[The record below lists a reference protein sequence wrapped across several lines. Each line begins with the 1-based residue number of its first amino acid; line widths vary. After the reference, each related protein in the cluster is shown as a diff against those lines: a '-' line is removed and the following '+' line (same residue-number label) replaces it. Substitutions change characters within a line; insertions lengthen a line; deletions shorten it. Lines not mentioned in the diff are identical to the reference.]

1 MAVTKSSSLQLY
13 SRLLNEAR
21 PYWPLIGGLL
31 ILHLVGAPLRLL
43 MPIPLKLVV
52 DNVLGTQPVSDV
64 LRAILPGNIVGSP
77 SGMLV
82 FAVILLVVVTGLIY
96 LQALAL
102 WVVQTYA
109 GQKLVLAFRAKL
121 FRHVQELSFSFH
133 DTRGSTDSTYR
144 IQYDAEAIQKVA
156 LGGVIPVVAACVT
169 IGSFLLVI
177 AAIDPLLTAVAAAVV
192 PPLFLFTRTFG
203 RRLRDEWTTV
213 KQVESSAMSLLQ
225 ETLGSLRVVKAFGQ
239 EGRQHQRFVDRST
252 QGVQRQMRVAY
263 THGGFDLLVGLTTAF
278 GTAAVLYFGVQHVLA
293 GSLTLGNLLIV
304 MTYLGQFYGPL
315 EVISKKAAELQ
326 SGLASAERVFALL
339 DEQPAVVERE
349 DPVPISRAIGEIG
362 FDSLSFGY
370 GRGPFVLRNVSLI
383 IPAGRRVGVVGR
395 TGAGKSTLISLLMR
409 FYDPSKG
416 SISLDGIDL
425 RDYDLKGLRSQFAIV
440 LQDPVLFSTT
450 IGENIAYARPGAELS
465 AVEAAAKIANAHEF
479 IDALPQGYDT
489 PVGERGMQLS
499 AGERQ
504 RISLARAFLKDAP
517 ILILDEPTSS
527 VDMKTESSIVG
538 AMQRLMEGR
547 TSFMVTHRLDA
558 LTGCDMLLQVEDGC
572 VQEVPI
578 DSVMRLSGA
587 ER

>member
-1 MAVTKSSSLQLY
+1 
-13 SRLLNEAR
+13 
-21 PYWPLIGGLL
+21 
-31 ILHLVGAPLRLL
+31 

-409 FYDPSKG
+409 FYDPGKG

-578 DSVMRLSGA
+578 DSVTRLAGA

>member
-1 MAVTKSSSLQLY
+1 
-13 SRLLNEAR
+13 
-21 PYWPLIGGLL
+21 
-31 ILHLVGAPLRLL
+31 

-52 DNVLGTQPVSDV
+52 DNVLGTQPINEV
-64 LRAILPGNIVGSP
+64 LRAILPGSIVGSA

-144 IQYDAEAIQKVA
+144 IQYDAEAIQQVA
-156 LGGVIPVVAACVT
+156 LGGVIPVVTACVT
-169 IGSFLLVI
+169 IGSFLFVI
-177 AAIDPLLTAVAAAVV
+177 AAIDPLLTVVAAAVI

-203 RRLRDEWTTV
+203 RRLREEWTTV
-213 KQVESSAMSLLQ
+213 KQVESSAMALLQ

-239 EGRQHQRFVDRST
+239 EARQHQQFVDRST
-252 QGVQRQMRVAY
+252 QGVRRQMRVAY
-263 THGGFDLLVGLTTAF
+263 THGRFDLLVGLTTAF
-278 GTAAVLYFGVQHVLA
+278 GTAAVLYLGVQHVLA

-315 EVISKKAAELQ
+315 EVISKKTAELQ
-326 SGLASAERVFALL
+326 SGLASAERAFALL
-339 DEQPAVVERE
+339 DEQPAVAERE
-349 DPVPISRAIGEIG
+349 NPVPISRAIGEIS
-362 FDSLSFGY
+362 FDTLSFGY
-370 GRGPFVLRNVSLI
+370 GRGPFVLRDVSLTV
-383 IPAGRRVGVVGR
+383 PAGSRVGVVGK

-409 FYDPSKG
+409 FYDPDEG
-416 SISLDGIDL
+416 SISLDGVDL
-425 RDYDLKGLRSQFAIV
+425 RDYDLKGLRNQFAIV

-450 IGENIAYARPGAELS
+450 IAENIAYARRGA
-465 AVEAAAKIANAHEF
+465 AVREVERAAKVANAHEF
-479 IDALPQGYDT
+479 IEALPQGYDT

-527 VDMKTESSIVG
+527 VDVKTEAAIVS

-547 TSFMVTHRLDA
+547 TSFMVTHRFEA
-558 LTGCDMLLQVEDGC
+558 LVGCNRLLRVEDGH
-572 VQEVPI
+572 VREIPVE
-578 DSVMRLSGA
+578 SVERLSGA
-587 ER
+587 AH

>member
-1 MAVTKSSSLQLY
+1 
-13 SRLLNEAR
+13 LLNEAR